1 MSLLIKSDSLPD
13 LITFGTNLVVVCY
26 TLVSIKEEN
35 MIKHILDR
43 PAQVSRSWLGR
54 AVNIEKGLHPDR
66 ASLLLQ
72 RRSRKVQ
79 PLHRAK
85 YYLRFARGLRP

>member
-1 MSLLIKSDSLPD
+1 M
-13 LITFGTNLVVVCY
+13 T
-26 TLVSIKEEN
+26 
-35 MIKHILDR
+35 KHILDHS
-43 PAQVSRSWLGR
+43 AKVSQSWLVR
-54 AVNIEKGLHPDR
+54 AVSIEKGMHPDR

-72 RRSRKVQ
+72 RRSREVR

>member
-1 MSLLIKSDSLPD
+1 M
-13 LITFGTNLVVVCY
+13 CY
-26 TLVSIKEEN
+26 TLASIKEEN

-43 PAQVSRSWLGR
+43 PAKVSQSWLGR
-54 AVNIEKGLHPDR
+54 AVNIEKGMHPNR

-72 RRSRKVQ
+72 RRRREVQ

-85 YYLRFARGLRP
+85 YYLQFARGLRP

>member
-1 MSLLIKSDSLPD
+1 
-13 LITFGTNLVVVCY
+13 
-26 TLVSIKEEN
+26 

-43 PAQVSRSWLGR
+43 PAKVSQSWLGR
-54 AVNIEKGLHPDR
+54 AVSIEKSLHPDR
-66 ASLLLQ
+66 TSLLLQ
-72 RRSRKVQ
+72 RRRRDVK